1 MRLLIVSAIYAP
13 DTSPRAYRWSAIAE
27 TWAAHGHTVDIV
39 AAWKPG
45 DARCET
51 RNGVSV
57 HRVGGAIE
65 RLRSLLC
72 RSSHR
77 AVGDP
82 AAAPAARRSLLRGLA
97 KAIYSATLKQ
107 LFWPDYAFH
116 WYPAATAAALRLCR
130 ANRYDAM
137 ISVSHPFTAHLV
149 GRAVKSR
156 HPKLRWIVDIG
167 DPFSLLDEI
176 ALNNRVLYGA
186 LNRHVEQSILMRSDA
201 IAVTVERCRQDY
213 LAAFTV
219 APEKIAVIPP
229 LLSLPQRTAVRPYC
243 FPPGRHLVFVGT
255 LYRALRDP
263 SPLLALFTALRARRQ
278 DLHLHF
284 FGAVNDCMSCFD
296 GVRDE
301 IGRSIHLHGMVDR
314 DTVAAAMA
322 AADVLVNIGNL
333 TAHQLPSK
341 LVEYAAAAK
350 PILNLAATDAD
361 SAGDFLAA
369 YPAAKTLRLHGSVP
383 DPAAVADTLEFI
395 AATPEAASG
404 FIDLFLA
411 PYRIDRIAAAY
422 ETLIEAG

>member
-27 TWAAHGHTVDIV
+27 TWAARGHTVEVI

-45 DARCET
+45 DAREET
-51 RNGVSV
+51 RNSVTV

-65 RLRSLLC
+65 RLRALLG

-77 AVGDP
+77 AET
-82 AAAPAARRSLLRGLA
+82 AAPPTGRPSLLRGVA
-97 KAIYSATLKQ
+97 KTLYSATLKQ

-116 WYPAATAAALRLCR
+116 WYPSARAAALRLCR
-130 ANRYDAM
+130 DNRYDAM

-156 HPKLRWIVDIG
+156 HPGLRWIVDIG

-176 ALNNRVLYGA
+176 AQNNGFLYGA
-186 LNRHVEQSILMRSDA
+186 LNRRAEQSILTRSDA
-201 IAVTVERCRQDY
+201 VAVTVERCRRDY
-213 LAAFTV
+213 LAAFDV
-219 APEKIAVIPP
+219 AAEKIAVIPP
-229 LLSLPQRTAVRPYC
+229 LLSLPDNVATQPYE
-243 FPPGRHLVFVGT
+243 FPPGRHLVFIGT

-263 SPLLALFTALRARRQ
+263 SPLLALFAALRARDG

-284 FGAVNDCMSCFD
+284 FGAINDCEPCFD
-296 GVRDE
+296 GVRAE
-301 IGRSIHLHGMVDR
+301 IGRSIHRHGVVDR
-314 DTVAAAMA
+314 ATVAAAMT
-322 AADVLVNIGNL
+322 AADILVNIGNV

-369 YPAAKTLRLHGSVP
+369 YPAALTLRLRSTP
-383 DPAAVADTLEFI
+383 DAAASAAALAFIATPPAIDAVAV
-395 AATPEAASG
+395 AH
-404 FIDLFLA
+404 FLA
-411 PYRIDRIAAAY
+411 PYRIDRIVAAY
-422 ETLIEAG
+422 ETLIRAA